1 MTGSTKT
8 DGVHYF
14 TERTGPDRANIFF
27 GRGFNLEIFLGYS
40 LYFLRIIKNSRLL
53 WRLFAARDVRV
64 SSTVLRIKLF
74 STGAVAMIKVDCF
87 YHLNGAAS
95 RVRPSRECQYY

>member
-1 MTGSTKT
+1 MEA
-8 DGVHYF
+8 VC
-14 TERTGPDRANIFF
+14 
-27 GRGFNLEIFLGYS
+27 
-40 LYFLRIIKNSRLL
+40 
-53 WRLFAARDVRV
+53 AARDVRV